1 MPASNCISI
10 LLVYFALSVPLK
22 AADNRDLAWKTLT
35 SHVTEKKHLTHA
47 LAVEAIM
54 RAMAGKQ
61 DNVDEW
67 GLTGLL
73 HDVDIV
79 LTKDDMSRH
88 GAVGAQILKD
98 AGFSE
103 KITYAIN
110 AHDDRTSVPR
120 RSRMDHALFCADLGY
135 WLMLAAAPA
144 YPSPAFDAASPD
156 QLWEKARTLPSKRQV
171 VPQIAAECEMTGFK
185 MPQVFAIMHRELKN
199 LRLP

>member
-1 MPASNCISI
+1 MPASNCSLI
-10 LLVYFALSVPLK
+10 LLVYCALSVPLK
-22 AADNRDLAWKTLT
+22 AVDNRDLAWKTLT

-79 LTKDDMSRH
+79 ATKEDMSRH
-88 GAVGAQILKD
+88 GAVGAQFVKD
-98 AGFSE
+98 AGFGE
-103 KITYAIN
+103 KIAYAIN
-110 AHDDRTSVPR
+110 AHDDRTGVPR
-120 RSRMDHALFCADLGY
+120 RSRMDHALYCADLGY

-144 YPSPAFDAASPD
+144 YPSAVFDDASPD
-156 QLWEKARTLPSKRQV
+156 QLWKKARILPSKQQV
-171 VPQIAAECEMTGFK
+171 VPQISAECEMAGLK